1 MKVNLKENIVINNQL
16 LPNNITNESVL
27 KLFRLI
33 DKVSFFDEVDKSMA
47 NIDDNFFFN
56 EKRFMLKNSI
66 IGKLLNLI
74 VDSNYSNA
82 LNVGSGTG
90 FTSAILSQI
99 SSFVIS
105 LESDKSLHEKEKKN
119 LKIHEIENVKSVN
132 EKLNNGYKNSMPY
145 DLIFIN
151 GCLSESP
158 KIFLDQLDSVGRL
171 VCIESIDFNIK
182 KIVQYFKKSKILE
195 RKEYYIVNAPL
206 LL

>member
-47 NIDDNFFFN
+47 NVDDNFFFN

-158 KIFLDQLDSVGRL
+158 KIFLDQLDRVGRL

>member
-1 MKVNLKENIVINNQL
+1 MKVNLKEDIVINNQL

-33 DKVSFFDEVDKSMA
+33 DKVSFFNEVDKSMA
-47 NIDDNFFFN
+47 NVDDNFFFN

-145 DLIFIN
+145 ELIFIN

-171 VCIESIDFNIK
+171 VCIESIDFHIK

>member
-16 LPNNITNESVL
+16 LPNNITKESVL

-33 DKVSFFDEVDKSMA
+33 DKASFFGEADQSMA
-47 NIDDNFFFN
+47 NVDDNFFFN

-82 LNVGSGTG
+82 LNVGSATG

>member
-47 NIDDNFFFN
+47 NVDDNFFFN
-56 EKRFMLKNSI
+56 EKRFVLKNSI

-74 VDSNYSNA
+74 VDNNYSNA

-158 KIFLDQLDSVGRL
+158 KIFLDQLDSVGKL

>member
-27 KLFRLI
+27 KLFRSI
-33 DKVSFFDEVDKSMA
+33 DKVSFFNEVDKSMA
-47 NIDDNFFFN
+47 NVDDNFFFN

-90 FTSAILSQI
+90 FTSAILAQI

-151 GCLSESP
+151 GSLSESP

>member
-47 NIDDNFFFN
+47 NVDDNFFFN
-56 EKRFMLKNSI
+56 EKRFMLKNST

-74 VDSNYSNA
+74 VDNNYSNA

-132 EKLNNGYKNSMPY
+132 EKLNSGYKNSMPY

-158 KIFLDQLDSVGRL
+158 KIFLDQLDNVGRL

>member
-33 DKVSFFDEVDKSMA
+33 DKVSFFNEADKSMA
-47 NIDDNFFFN
+47 NVDDNFFFN

-82 LNVGSGTG
+82 LNVGSGTD

-171 VCIESIDFNIK
+171 VCIESIDFHIK

>member
-33 DKVSFFDEVDKSMA
+33 DKVSFFNEVDKSMA
-47 NIDDNFFFN
+47 NVDDNFFFN

-119 LKIHEIENVKSVN
+119 LKIHEIVNVKSVN

>member
-47 NIDDNFFFN
+47 NVDDNFFFN
-56 EKRFMLKNSI
+56 ERRFMLKNSI

-151 GCLSESP
+151 GCLNESP

-171 VCIESIDFNIK
+171 VCIESIDFHIK

>member
-1 MKVNLKENIVINNQL
+1 MKVNPKENIVINNQL

-47 NIDDNFFFN
+47 NVDDNFFFN
-56 EKRFMLKNSI
+56 EKRFVLKNSI

-132 EKLNNGYKNSMPY
+132 EKLNNEYKNSMPY

>member
-47 NIDDNFFFN
+47 NVDDNFFFN

-66 IGKLLNLI
+66 IGKLLNLV

>member
-16 LPNNITNESVL
+16 LPNNITNGSVL

-47 NIDDNFFFN
+47 NVDDNFFFN

-74 VDSNYSNA
+74 IDNNYSNA
-82 LNVGSGTG
+82 LNVGSSTG

-119 LKIHEIENVKSVN
+119 LKIHKCKIFSQSDEDGLIMEILSNIGVKSFTFIEIGVQDSIECN
-132 EKLNNGYKNSMPY
+132 STNLVLNLNWKGAQ
-145 DLIFIN
+145 FE
-151 GCLSESP
+151 GCKESYE
-158 KIFLDQLDSVGRL
+158 DG
-171 VCIESIDFNIK
+171 K
-182 KIVQYFKKSKILE
+182 KFFRWK
-195 RKEYYIVNAPL
+195 
-206 LL
+206 

>member
-33 DKVSFFDEVDKSMA
+33 DKVSFFDEIDKSMA
-47 NIDDNFFFN
+47 NVDDNFFFN

-90 FTSAILSQI
+90 FTSTILSQI

>member
-47 NIDDNFFFN
+47 NVDDNFFFN

-171 VCIESIDFNIK
+171 VCIENTNFNIK
-182 KIVQYFKKSKILE
+182 KIVQYFKNNKILE

>member
-1 MKVNLKENIVINNQL
+1 MEN
-16 LPNNITNESVL
+16 
-27 KLFRLI
+27 
-33 DKVSFFDEVDKSMA
+33 VD
-47 NIDDNFFFN
+47 NNFFFN

-99 SSFVIS
+99 SSFIIS

-132 EKLNNGYKNSMPY
+132 EKLNNGYKNLMPY

>member
-16 LPNNITNESVL
+16 LPNNIINESVL

-47 NIDDNFFFN
+47 NVDDNFFFN

>member
-47 NIDDNFFFN
+47 NVDDNFFFN

-82 LNVGSGTG
+82 LNVGSGIG
-90 FTSAILSQI
+90 FTSAMLSQI

-182 KIVQYFKKSKILE
+182 KIIQYFKKSKILE

>member
-47 NIDDNFFFN
+47 NVDDNFFFN

-171 VCIESIDFNIK
+171 VCIESINFNIK

>member
-47 NIDDNFFFN
+47 NVDDNFFFN

-74 VDSNYSNA
+74 VDGNYSNA

-90 FTSAILSQI
+90 FTSAILAQI

-171 VCIESIDFNIK
+171 VSIESIDFNIK

>member
-47 NIDDNFFFN
+47 NVDDNFFFN
-56 EKRFMLKNSI
+56 EKRFVLKNSI

>member
-47 NIDDNFFFN
+47 NVDDNFFFN

-66 IGKLLNLI
+66 IGKLLNLV

-158 KIFLDQLDSVGRL
+158 KIFLDQLDTVGRL

>member
-47 NIDDNFFFN
+47 NVDDNFFFN

-151 GCLSESP
+151 GCLNESP
-158 KIFLDQLDSVGRL
+158 KIFLEQLDSVGRL

>member
-47 NIDDNFFFN
+47 NVDDNFFFN

-158 KIFLDQLDSVGRL
+158 KIFLDQLDNVGRL

-195 RKEYYIVNAPL
+195 RKEYYIVNVPL

>member
-47 NIDDNFFFN
+47 NVDDNFFFN

-74 VDSNYSNA
+74 VDTNYSNA

-158 KIFLDQLDSVGRL
+158 KIFLDQLDNVGRL

>member
-1 MKVNLKENIVINNQL
+1 MEKLKENIVINNQL

-47 NIDDNFFFN
+47 NVDDNFFFN

>member
-1 MKVNLKENIVINNQL
+1 MKVNLEENIVINNQL

-47 NIDDNFFFN
+47 NVDDNFFFN

>member
-47 NIDDNFFFN
+47 NVDDNFFFN

>member
-47 NIDDNFFFN
+47 NVDDNFFFN

-158 KIFLDQLDSVGRL
+158 KIFLEQLDSVGRL

>member
-33 DKVSFFDEVDKSMA
+33 DKVSFFDEVDKSMT
-47 NIDDNFFFN
+47 NVDDNFFFN

>member
-33 DKVSFFDEVDKSMA
+33 DKVSFFNEVDKSMA
-47 NIDDNFFFN
+47 NVDDNFFFN

-74 VDSNYSNA
+74 VDNNYSNA

-145 DLIFIN
+145 ELIFIN

-171 VCIESIDFNIK
+171 VCIESIDFHIK

>member
-33 DKVSFFDEVDKSMA
+33 DKVSFFDKVDNSME
-47 NIDDNFFFN
+47 NVDNNFFFN
-56 EKRFMLKNSI
+56 EKRFMLKNST

-74 VDSNYSNA
+74 VDRNYSNT

>member
-27 KLFRLI
+27 KLFRFI

-47 NIDDNFFFN
+47 NVDDNFFFN

-74 VDSNYSNA
+74 VDGNYSNA

-158 KIFLDQLDSVGRL
+158 KIFLDQLDTVGRL

>member
-47 NIDDNFFFN
+47 NVDDNFFFN

-132 EKLNNGYKNSMPY
+132 EKLNNGYKNTW
-145 DLIFIN
+145 
-151 GCLSESP
+151 
-158 KIFLDQLDSVGRL
+158 
-171 VCIESIDFNIK
+171 K
-182 KIVQYFKKSKILE
+182 KLKF
-195 RKEYYIVNAPL
+195 
-206 LL
+206 

>member
-16 LPNNITNESVL
+16 LPNNITNETVL

-47 NIDDNFFFN
+47 NVDDNFFFN

-82 LNVGSGTG
+82 LNVGSGIG

>member
-16 LPNNITNESVL
+16 LPNNITKESVL

-47 NIDDNFFFN
+47 NVDDNFFFN

>member
-47 NIDDNFFFN
+47 NVDDNFFFN

-151 GCLSESP
+151 GCLNESP

-171 VCIESIDFNIK
+171 VCIESINFNIK

>member
-47 NIDDNFFFN
+47 NVDDNFFFN

-74 VDSNYSNA
+74 VDSNYSNT

-182 KIVQYFKKSKILE
+182 KIIQYFKKSKILE

>member
-33 DKVSFFDEVDKSMA
+33 DKVSFFDKVDNSME
-47 NIDDNFFFN
+47 NVDDNFFFN